1 MPDLGKYAVEVGL
14 AYGVSLALLLGIVWI
29 SVVQSRRAKRDLED
43 AEERWKN
50 G

>member
-14 AYGVSLALLLGIVWI
+14 AYGVSTSLLLGIVWL
-29 SVVQSRRAKRDLED
+29 SLAQSRRAKRDLD
-43 AEERWKN
+43 TAEERWNN